1 MLLSSKGLVLK
12 VFPYSNTSIICNI
25 FTNNYGKLTFIVKG
39 IRKPKQPLLSII
51 QPFNLIEL
59 QYYYKKDRGIQ
70 LIKEADIIISFEK
83 LRNNFSTIIIGST
96 ILNIINKVFE
106 KEYSNDI
113 IFRLIYKTL
122 NKLSRINYYN
132 KLYFIFFIFHLNK
145 QLGFMPDMDEIKIRI
160 NNEGAIFLNQIN
172 ETHIDELSN
181 IEIDNEILKKTY
193 NFLIFFMKHHI
204 HSMNNIK
211 GLDQIEKIYNDK

>member
-83 LRNNFSTIIIGST
+83 LRNDFSTIIIGST

-122 NKLSRINYYN
+122 NKLSGINYNN

-172 ETHIDELSN
+172 ETHIDELLN
-181 IEIDNEILKKTY
+181 IEINNEILKKTY

-204 HSMNNIK
+204 HSMNNIR

>member
-122 NKLSRINYYN
+122 NKLSGINYNN

-160 NNEGAIFLNQIN
+160 NNEGTIFLNQIN
-172 ETHIDELSN
+172 ETHIDELLN
-181 IEIDNEILKKTY
+181 IEINNEILKKTY
-193 NFLIFFMKHHI
+193 NFLIFFMKHHVY
-204 HSMNNIK
+204 SMNNIK

>member
-1 MLLSSKGLVLK
+1 LLLSSKGLILK
-12 VFPYSNTSIICNI
+12 VFPYSDTSIICNI
-25 FTNNYGKLTFIVKG
+25 FTDDYGKLTFIVKG
-39 IRKPKQPLLSII
+39 IRKPKQPLLSIL

-83 LRNNFSTIIIGST
+83 LRKNFSTIIIGST

-113 IFRLIYKTL
+113 IFRLIYQIL
-122 NKLSRINYYN
+122 NKLSDINYHN
-132 KLYFIFFIFHLNK
+132 KIFFIFFIFHLNK
-145 QLGFMPDMDEIKIRI
+145 QLGFMPNIDKVKNGI
-160 NNEGAIFLNQIN
+160 NQKGVFFLNQIN
-172 ETHIDELSN
+172 ETHIDELLN
-181 IEIDNEILKKTY
+181 IKIDSDTLKKTY

-211 GLDQIEKIYNDK
+211 GLKQIENFYNEN

>member
-12 VFPYSNTSIICNI
+12 VFPYSDTSIISNI
-25 FTNNYGKLTFIVKG
+25 FTDDYGKLTFIVKG
-39 IRKPKQPLLSII
+39 IRKPKKPLLSIL

-59 QYYYKKDRGIQ
+59 QYYYKRDRGIQ

-106 KEYSNDI
+106 KEYSNDVV
-113 IFRLIYKTL
+113 FRLIYKTL
-122 NKLSRINYYN
+122 NKLSDINYHN
-132 KLYFIFFIFHLNK
+132 KIYFLFFIFHLNK
-145 QLGFMPDMDEIKIRI
+145 QLGFMPNIDEVKNDI
-160 NNEGAIFLNQIN
+160 NQKGAFFLDQIN
-172 ETHIDELSN
+172 ETHIDELLT
-181 IEIDNEILKKTY
+181 IEIDSDTLKKTY

-204 HSMNNIK
+204 NSMSNIK
-211 GLDQIEKIYNDK
+211 GLEQIEKIYNEN

>member
-12 VFPYSNTSIICNI
+12 VFPYSDTSIISNI
-25 FTNNYGKLTFIVKG
+25 FTDDYGKLTFIVKG
-39 IRKPKQPLLSII
+39 IRKPKKPLLSIL

-59 QYYYKKDRGIQ
+59 QYYYKRDRGIQ

-113 IFRLIYKTL
+113 VFRLIYKTL
-122 NKLSRINYYN
+122 NKLSDINYHN
-132 KLYFIFFIFHLNK
+132 KIYFLFFIFHLNK
-145 QLGFMPDMDEIKIRI
+145 QLGFMPNIDEAKNDI
-160 NNEGAIFLNQIN
+160 NQKGAFFLDQIN
-172 ETHIDELSN
+172 GTHIDELLT
-181 IEIDNEILKKTY
+181 IEIDSDTLKKTY
-193 NFLIFFMKHHI
+193 NFLIFFMKYHI
-204 HSMNNIK
+204 NSMSNIK
-211 GLDQIEKIYNDK
+211 GLEQIEKIYNEN

>member
-1 MLLSSKGLVLK
+1 MLLSSKGLILK
-12 VFPYSNTSIICNI
+12 VFPYSDTSIICNI
-25 FTNNYGKLTFIVKG
+25 FTDDYGKLTFIVKG
-39 IRKPKQPLLSII
+39 IRKPKQPLLSIL

-83 LRNNFSTIIIGST
+83 LRKNFSTIIIGST

-113 IFRLIYKTL
+113 IFRLIYQIL
-122 NKLSRINYYN
+122 NKLSDINYHN
-132 KLYFIFFIFHLNK
+132 KIFFIFFIFHLNK
-145 QLGFMPDMDEIKIRI
+145 QLGFMPNINKVKNEINQK
-160 NNEGAIFLNQIN
+160 GAIFLNQIN
-172 ETHIDELSN
+172 ETHIDELLN
-181 IEIDNEILKKTY
+181 IKIDSDTLKKTH

-204 HSMNNIK
+204 HSMSNIK
-211 GLDQIEKIYNDK
+211 GLKQIEKFYNEH

>member
-122 NKLSRINYYN
+122 NKLSGINYNN

-160 NNEGAIFLNQIN
+160 NNEGTIFLNQIN
-172 ETHIDELSN
+172 ETHIDELLN

-204 HSMNNIK
+204 HSMTNIK

>member
-12 VFPYSNTSIICNI
+12 VFPYSNTSVICNI
-25 FTNNYGKLTFIVKG
+25 FTDDYGKLTFIVKG
-39 IRKPKQPLLSII
+39 IRKPKKPLLSIL

-106 KEYSNDI
+106 KEYSNEI

-122 NKLSRINYYN
+122 NKLSDIDNHN
-132 KLYFIFFIFHLNK
+132 KIYFIFFIFHLNK
-145 QLGFMPDMDEIKIRI
+145 QLGFMPNINEIKNAI
-160 NNEGAIFLNQIN
+160 NENGALFLDQIN
-172 ETHIDELSN
+172 ETHIDQLLD
-181 IEIDNEILKKTY
+181 IDTTPNLLKKTY
-193 NFLIFFMKHHI
+193 NFLIFFMRHHI
-204 HSMNNIK
+204 HSMGNIK
-211 GLDQIEKIYNDK
+211 GLNQLEKIYNAK